1 MEDFGREAMA
11 VSESMGRF
19 VFLVRST
26 AAWMLR
32 ATIEWRQVLNQMMRI
47 GVESLP
53 VTTMTTFFTGMVL
66 ALQTGASS
74 KHFFNEPLFVGT
86 VVSFSMV
93 MELAPVMTALVVA
106 GRAGAAIAAEL
117 GTMKVTEQ
125 IDALYTLGTD
135 PVRYLVIPRVLAF
148 LMVLPLL
155 TVIADFSGCFGGWVV
170 AYVKLGIPTSVY
182 TSDIFDNM
190 EIRHFMHGFLK
201 TFVFAG
207 IISFISCFK
216 GITTTGGAEGVGK
229 STTSA
234 VVMSMASVLII
245 DYFVTA
251 ILSARGHHMI
261 EADGR
266 QEGLSGPA
274 GPARRGPDG
283 PGRRDLGHHRRVRL
297 RQEHLP

>member
-1 MEDFGREAMA
+1 MNGSPVKASVVEDFGREAMA
-11 VSESMGRF
+11 VSESVGRF
-19 VFLVRST
+19 AFLVRST

-32 ATIEWRQVLNQMMRI
+32 APIEWRQVLNQMMRI

-93 MELAPVMTALVVA
+93 MELAPVMTALVVS

-135 PVRYLVIPRVLAF
+135 PIRYLVIPRVLAF

-155 TVIADFSGCFGGWVV
+155 TVVADFSGCFGGWVV

-234 VVMSMASVLII
+234 VVLSMASVLII

-251 ILSARGHHMI
+251 ILAAVGI
-261 EADGR
+261 T
-266 QEGLSGPA
+266 
-274 GPARRGPDG
+274 
-283 PGRRDLGHHRRVRL
+283 
-297 RQEHLP
+297 